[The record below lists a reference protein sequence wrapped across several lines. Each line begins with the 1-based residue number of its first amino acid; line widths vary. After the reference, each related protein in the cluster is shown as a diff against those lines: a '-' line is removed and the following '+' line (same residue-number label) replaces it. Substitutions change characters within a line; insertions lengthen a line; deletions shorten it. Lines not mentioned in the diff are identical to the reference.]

1 MTSIPPSA
9 EQLDAWVSETSRR
22 ALGYAVTLVGNQPD
36 AEDIVHDCYRRLL
49 SHSDRYDLIRDGTKL
64 LFRAVTNACIN
75 HVQRRPP
82 EENCEQREWPA
93 DVDRRAMRDSVAAE
107 PSQEAMRREL
117 EDAVANALAQLP
129 IPQRAAIELR
139 SLGHSL
145 TEIAEMLEVSY
156 ANARVILHRARTSL
170 AVQLQSFIEEP
181 LR

>member
-49 SHSDRYDLIRDGTKL
+49 AHSDRYDLIRDGTKL

-82 EENCEQREWPA
+82 DENCEQRESPA
-93 DVDRRAMRDSVAAE
+93 D
-107 PSQEAMRREL
+107 
-117 EDAVANALAQLP
+117 
-129 IPQRAAIELR
+129 
-139 SLGHSL
+139 G
-145 TEIAEMLEVSY
+145 
-156 ANARVILHRARTSL
+156 
-170 AVQLQSFIEEP
+170 
-181 LR
+181 